1 MKWNNFFFNLLPR
14 LYSNIICKNIV
25 KIFWKFEVVYIQT
38 STPLESTTMW
48 HPKRSHYNV
57 LSPFVVTL
65 TLGSRP
71 RQGLVRVHA
80 KREAQESHL
89 PGVQESVREWTF
101 TLPSQLPLWELK
113 SWRTPKSSE
122 SDCTS
127 QNPLDW
133 RVPYI
138 IKNFLK
144 FRCLKFAHMTHLDTS
159 NTSYGQKKGH
169 ESNW

>member
-25 KIFWKFEVVYIQT
+25 KIFWKFEVGYTQT

-101 TLPSQLPLWELK
+101 TLPSQPTLGIKVLMDSQIFRKWLHKSKPIGLK
-113 SWRTPKSSE
+113 SS
-122 SDCTS
+122 
-127 QNPLDW
+127 L
-133 RVPYI
+133 Y
-138 IKNFLK
+138 
-144 FRCLKFAHMTHLDTS
+144 H
-159 NTSYGQKKGH
+159 
-169 ESNW
+169 